1 MVRDGVIGRSPT
13 LTSDPNPNPNP
24 NPNPEPNR
32 RAPAGWALMAGGTR
46 KAVHVEEEAK
56 IAPEKVKN
64 ASRERGKG
72 VWNRQGQVTLR
83 VANPVVVST
92 HIITSI

>member
-1 MVRDGVIGRSPT
+1 
-13 LTSDPNPNPNP
+13 
-24 NPNPEPNR
+24 
-32 RAPAGWALMAGGTR
+32 MAEETR

-56 IAPEKVKN
+56 MAPEKVNN

-92 HIITSI
+92 KLLLLCMLSSVSAALHLRRPHASVGRSSVPVERKRSRAS

>member
-1 MVRDGVIGRSPT
+1 
-13 LTSDPNPNPNP
+13 
-24 NPNPEPNR
+24 
-32 RAPAGWALMAGGTR
+32 MAGGTR

-56 IAPEKVKN
+56 MAPEKVKN

-92 HIITSI
+92 RNLDHEVQAEQTRARFTFL

>member
-1 MVRDGVIGRSPT
+1 MV
-13 LTSDPNPNPNP
+13 
-24 NPNPEPNR
+24 
-32 RAPAGWALMAGGTR
+32 GGTR
-46 KAVHVEEEAK
+46 KVVHVEEEAK
-56 IAPEKVKN
+56 MAPEKEKN

-92 HIITSI
+92 IPELDYASYQGAHGACMAYTVSG

>member
-1 MVRDGVIGRSPT
+1 
-13 LTSDPNPNPNP
+13 
-24 NPNPEPNR
+24 
-32 RAPAGWALMAGGTR
+32 MAGGTR

-56 IAPEKVKN
+56 MAPEKVKN

-92 HIITSI
+92 TVSAFEADLSRPPHTLLDIT